1 VEHQSKIKPK
11 QESYIKTA
19 PKMDRLVLSPVGYPL
34 KAGDESSPYLS
45 TDDPTL
51 FQHYARSQWIGLVV
65 KKGNFLFDSL
75 IFPDYAFRAITVE
88 PKESQI
94 TKKTLIYLYSEQ
106 KMDPANKFSTHKTS
120 FSEIVGQPN
129 AKEKCQVIGKF
140 LRNEK
145 LMSSP
150 WAPRNILFWGPPGN
164 GKTMMAKALS
174 HEIKSS
180 MFLIKASDLLGIYVG
195 DGARKIKNLFSEARR
210 SAPAVIFID
219 ELDSIALKR
228 NFQSIRG
235 DVVELVS
242 ALLGEMDGINANQ
255 GIITIGSTNQPNIL
269 DSAILSRFED
279 MIEFKH
285 PSRLEREEIL
295 NLYANSSPI
304 PFNNISWNLILQK
317 TAHWSGRDLKEK
329 IIKSAIHYAVLYHR
343 ASITMKELND
353 SLQKANIFD
362 ENLTYYS

>member
-1 VEHQSKIKPK
+1 VEHKLKIKPK
-11 QESYIKTA
+11 SGSFTKTA
-19 PKMDRLVLSPVGYPL
+19 LKMDRLVLSPVGYPL

-45 TDDPTL
+45 TDDPSL

-65 KKGNFLFDSL
+65 KKG
-75 IFPDYAFRAITVE
+75 
-88 PKESQI
+88 
-94 TKKTLIYLYSEQ
+94 TKKTQILLHSEQ
-106 KMDPANKFSTHKTS
+106 KIRPPKR
-120 FSEIVGQPN
+120 VGQQKITFTDIIGQKN
-129 AKEKCQVIGKF
+129 AKEKCRIISKF
-140 LRNEK
+140 LGNVD
-145 LMSSP
+145 LMNSP
-150 WAPRNILFWGPPGN
+150 WAPKNILFWGPPGN

-174 HEIKSS
+174 NKIRSS

-195 DGARKIKNLFSEARR
+195 DGARKIKSLYSEARR

-228 NFQSIRG
+228 NFQNIRG

-242 ALLGEMDGINANQ
+242 ALLGEMDGIDTNQ

-279 MIEFKH
+279 MIEFK
-285 PSRLEREEIL
+285 PPNSSERQNILE
-295 NLYANSSPI
+295 LYAKTSPI
-304 PFNNISWNLILQK
+304 PFQNISWNLIVQQ
-317 TAHWSGRDLKEK
+317 TTNWSGRDLKER
-329 IIKSAIHYAVLYHR
+329 IIKSAIHYAVLSHR
-343 ASITMKELND
+343 DSISMNELYD

>member
-1 VEHQSKIKPK
+1 MEHKSKIKPK
-11 QESYIKTA
+11 SGTFTKTA
-19 PKMDRLVLSPVGYPL
+19 LKMDRLVLSPVGYPL
-34 KAGDESSPYLS
+34 KAGDEASPFLS
-45 TDDPTL
+45 TDDPSL

-75 IFPDYAFRAITVE
+75 IFPDYAFRAIVVK

-94 TKKTLIYLYSEQ
+94 TKKTQIILHSEQ
-106 KMDPANKFSTHKTS
+106 NIDPVNKISQQQTTFSN
-120 FSEIVGQPN
+120 IIGQEK
-129 AKEKCQVIGKF
+129 AKEKCQIVGKF
-140 LRNEK
+140 LKNVD
-145 LMSSP
+145 LMNSP
-150 WAPRNILFWGPPGN
+150 WAPKNILFWGPPGN

-174 HEIKSS
+174 NKIKSP

-242 ALLGEMDGINANQ
+242 ALLGEMDGIDTNQ
-255 GIITIGSTNQPNIL
+255 GIITIGSTNQPKIL

-279 MIEFKH
+279 LIEFKYPTSSERH
-285 PSRLEREEIL
+285 NILE
-295 NLYANSSPI
+295 LYANSSPI
-304 PFNNISWNLILQK
+304 PFHDISWDLIVQQ
-317 TAHWSGRDLKEK
+317 TANWSGRDLKER

-343 ASITMKELND
+343 DSITMKELND
-353 SLQKANIFD
+353 SLQKAKVFD